1 MNTAVYMRERLI
13 MGHDG
18 QGRIQLCDRL
28 NLVLEDNHIWIRKD
42 IKDGIHEQIWWL
54 EQEHKGRAI

>member
-42 IKDGIHEQIWWL
+42 IKDGIHEQIW
-54 EQEHKGRAI
+54 